1 MKPELEARFLT
12 ARRAVIARRFSGL
25 NEMQRRAVMT
35 TQGPLLLL
43 AGAGSGK
50 TTVLINRIANLIA
63 FGEASDSNEIPDYVT
78 DEDVEFLE
86 AYLQTGDEAHEA
98 AGRGAFGAASRRAV
112 VDHRDHVYK
121 QGGERTQGAARA
133 RCWGRRPSTSGR

>member
-43 AGAGSGK
+43 AGAGRDRKS
-50 TTVLINRIANLIA
+50 
-63 FGEASDSNEIPDYVT
+63 
-78 DEDVEFLE
+78 
-86 AYLQTGDEAHEA
+86 
-98 AGRGAFGAASRRAV
+98 V
-112 VDHRDHVYK
+112 V
-121 QGGERTQGAARA
+121 
-133 RCWGRRPSTSGR
+133 